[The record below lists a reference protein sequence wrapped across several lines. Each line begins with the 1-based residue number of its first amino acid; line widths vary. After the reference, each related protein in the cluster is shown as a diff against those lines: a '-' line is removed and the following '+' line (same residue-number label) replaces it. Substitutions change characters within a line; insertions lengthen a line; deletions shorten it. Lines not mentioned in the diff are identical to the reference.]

1 MNPHP
6 STPTPRRFLNKRL
19 ASSSQL
25 PPHST
30 PTPMRFQSTPRFV
43 GGSTQSATRQM
54 EDVVEEEEEE
64 ADDDD
69 DVGASQSQSSSANEE
84 RPLRRSE
91 RRGIALLDS
100 IEVDSCADSLT
111 SREGPPSSSS
121 RSSSS
126 GGGGSSSSEHEMDE
140 DGDERRP
147 RGGYVGDGDKVEEN
161 GVATDGVHA
170 ELTYGDG
177 EEEEEGTPKP
187 VKRRRLSSA
196 SASASPTKLHMVV
209 VAAAPYDSDTG
220 GQHHHEQ
227 DDDTEQDDD
236 DDEDDDDDDDD
247 GEDDDDDVQDKTTRT
262 RIPAQ
267 QPTFQPAPR
276 FKPAAPEDEPFFASA
291 GQVCAAVAPYSPP
304 PRRGAA
310 KYLAGGLA
318 SQLQGLLSKVKGIVE
333 TGNNNSNDDNDD
345 DATGAVARVL
355 VEEVRLGARMHLVRG
370 RRILSRGPVAAAQCY
385 MLAGGGGGGADA
397 GMVKEGSVL
406 RIMPA
411 PAWNVHLGEEW
422 TVACDWSVES
432 LES

>member
-30 PTPMRFQSTPRFV
+30 PTPTPMRFQSTPRFV
-43 GGSTQSATRQM
+43 GGSTQSATRKI

-64 ADDDD
+64 EDD
-69 DVGASQSQSSSANEE
+69 DVGTSQSQSSSANEE

-126 GGGGSSSSEHEMDE
+126 SSEHEMDE
-140 DGDERRP
+140 MDEDGEERRP

-161 GVATDGVHA
+161 AVATGGVHA

-177 EEEEEGTPKP
+177 EEEEGTPKP
-187 VKRRRLSSA
+187 VKRGRLSSA

-236 DDEDDDDDDDD
+236 DDDEDD
-247 GEDDDDDVQDKTTRT
+247 GEDDDEDDVQDKTTRT
-262 RIPAQ
+262 RVPAQ

-291 GQVCAAVAPYSPP
+291 GQVCTATAAASCSPP

-385 MLAGGGGGGADA
+385 MLAGGGGGGGGGGADA
-397 GMVKEGSVL
+397 RMVKEGSVL

-411 PAWNVHLGEEW
+411 PAWNVHLREEW